1 MGYVSCGDES
11 CLSDSCRGQPAIDA
25 GASFHWRSGWS
36 GSEPTPMTGQYRSAG
51 VSSHRISCT
60 VNSSRAGSRHRFI
73 SDSACRRPHGWRISD
88 SPSAN
93 GKMSLSS
100 LSKLAL
106 VLHPTN
112 CSSDQDLLLLLYSSV
127 IEDEMWH
134 LSLIGP
140 TIPQN
145 HAGSRETWWEGKW
158 WVNYRCWAPWTPLF
172 SVCSRKGIVVYADLF
187 AILWIWS
194 RSMEDLRKTLPSKSP
209 DEIIEN
215 IRSSFSNDDVTL
227 IGYREGNEAEVRV
240 SHSINWKNWRA
251 HVWG

>member
-1 MGYVSCGDES
+1 
-11 CLSDSCRGQPAIDA
+11 
-25 GASFHWRSGWS
+25 
-36 GSEPTPMTGQYRSAG
+36 
-51 VSSHRISCT
+51 
-60 VNSSRAGSRHRFI
+60 
-73 SDSACRRPHGWRISD
+73 
-88 SPSAN
+88 
-93 GKMSLSS
+93 MSLSS

-158 WVNYRCWAPWTPLF
+158 
-172 SVCSRKGIVVYADLF
+172 
-187 AILWIWS
+187 
-194 RSMEDLRKTLPSKSP
+194 SMEDLRKTLPSKSP

-240 SHSINWKNWRA
+240 TIGYSTPGAFTIPLARLNPPSDSMPASNQKPFLNLLDITCEAYRQLNSRKHEAQTEPTQGDANRA
-251 HVWG
+251 MTQSSSSQTNATQKIQRTISAQALFARNLANPHKKARVTVSNGFLPSDDSDS